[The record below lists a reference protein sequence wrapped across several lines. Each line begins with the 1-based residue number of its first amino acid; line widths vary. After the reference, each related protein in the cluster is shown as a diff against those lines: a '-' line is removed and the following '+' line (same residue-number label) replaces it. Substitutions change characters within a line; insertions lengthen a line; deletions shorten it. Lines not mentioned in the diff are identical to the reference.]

1 MKKKSLSIAGIF
13 FLAASLIIT
22 SCSKTAPAGA
32 TGATGATGAAG
43 LKGATGATGTANV
56 IYSPWLNVTFQ
67 SAFDT
72 VKVGFIPAPKL
83 TDSII
88 NQGDIKVYINLGSDS
103 TNGEFVSSLRLNE
116 PFVFSTSTSVLTFV
130 INPYFYADTIQLF
143 SNYDASSYVSN
154 GYNYFQYRYILI
166 PGGITTLPV
175 SANGLKSSAINW
187 NDYNQVKQYL
197 GLKN

>member
-1 MKKKSLSIAGIF
+1 MKKKSLSIAGFF
-13 FLAASLIIT
+13 FLAASLIIA
-22 SCSKTAPAGA
+22 SCSKTGPAGA
-32 TGATGATGAAG
+32 TGATGASGATGG
-43 LKGATGATGTANV
+43 TGATGATGTANV

-67 SAFDT
+67 PAFDT
-72 VKVGFIPAPKL
+72 VMYAIIPAPKL

-88 NQGDIKVYINLGSDS
+88 NQGDIKVYVNLGSDS
-103 TNGEFVSSLRLNE
+103 TNAEFVSTLPLNE
-116 PFVFSTSTSVLTFV
+116 PFVFSTSTSVLTLV

-166 PGGITTLPV
+166 PGGVTALPV
-175 SANGLKSSAINW
+175 SANGLKSNAINW